1 MTSNRTVVFI
11 LAGGVGK
18 RLSLLT
24 RYRAKPAVPFG
35 GKYRIIDFALTNCI
49 RSGIDEVYILTQYIS
64 RSLVRHVGIGKSWD
78 MDRMTGGL
86 HVLHPHLGY
95 QAADWYR
102 GTADAIFQNISVLR
116 KIDCENVLILSG
128 DHVYLMDYRDFIAFH
143 KEKGKPA
150 SVGVVGVPKGMASE
164 FGIATVDEAGV
175 IKKFEEKPKK
185 STGTLA
191 SMGIYLFNKEY
202 LISLLKELEAKH
214 SSLDFGK
221 HVIPHLVS
229 KRMISAFR
237 FSGYW
242 LDIGTLKSYYQA
254 SLELLAERSRLKLY
268 SWSAPVLTVPDD
280 SPPLVVTKGANVAN
294 SLICN
299 GCLVRGDVRSSILS
313 PGVTIERGARVEN
326 SILFHECTI
335 GAGAEV
341 RNTIIDKRG
350 IVGPRAVV
358 GFGNADVA
366 NELQPAYLDF
376 GVTLIGKS
384 TVIPAGVRIGT
395 NCLVSGTLDQGLVP
409 KRNLPDG
416 GYFIAGEARP

>member
-1 MTSNRTVVFI
+1 VTLSRTVVFI

-35 GKYRIIDFALTNCI
+35 GKYRIIDFTLTNCI

-64 RSLVRHVGIGKSWD
+64 RSLVRHTGIGKPWD

-102 GTADAIFQNISVLR
+102 GTADAIFQNISVL
-116 KIDCENVLILSG
+116 KKLDCENVLILSG
-128 DHVYLMDYRDFIAFH
+128 DHVYLMDYRNFIAFH
-143 KEKGKPA
+143 KESGKPA
-150 SVGVVGVPKGMASE
+150 SVGVVGVPKGMTSE
-164 FGIATVDEAGV
+164 FGIATVDEAGT
-175 IKKFEEKPKK
+175 IRKFEEKPKE
-185 STGTLA
+185 SSGTLA

-202 LISLLKELEAKH
+202 LISLLKELEAGH
-214 SSLDFGK
+214 GDLDFGK

-229 KRMISAFR
+229 KGMISAFR
-237 FSGYW
+237 FPGYW
-242 LDIGTLKSYYQA
+242 LDIGTLKSYYRA
-254 SLELLAERSRLKLY
+254 SLELLSERSRLKLY
-268 SWSAPVLTVPDD
+268 RWSSPVLTAPDD
-280 SPPLVVTKGANVAN
+280 SPPLVVTREANISN

-299 GCLVRGDVRSSILS
+299 GCLVRGEVRSSILS
-313 PGVTIERGARVEN
+313 PGVKIERGARVEN
-326 SILFHECTI
+326 SILFNECTI

-341 RNTIIDKRG
+341 VNAIIDKG
-350 IVGPRAVV
+350 STVGARAKV
-358 GFGNADVA
+358 GFGNAGVA

-376 GVTLIGKS
+376 GVTLIGKR

-395 NCLVSGTLDQGLVP
+395 NCLVSGNLDDGLIP

-416 GYFIAGEARP
+416 GFFIAGEPRH